1 MSGLVFRANS
11 KKERTANALEAQTRM
26 MKADRA
32 AQKKAYFARQV
43 AAMSPEELA
52 QVQRKLTFGEIR
64 KLTYPQ
70 QLAYN
75 NWQRDQRRAKKAQ
88 GR

>member
-1 MSGLVFRANS
+1 
-11 KKERTANALEAQTRM
+11 
-26 MKADRA
+26 
-32 AQKKAYFARQV
+32 
-43 AAMSPEELA
+43 MSPEELA